1 MSGPTTAAELL
12 ALAGDQLH
20 ELTVT
25 LGTDLAGTAAQLA
38 AGWPRYHAAGERL
51 LATIS
56 GDPQGHPW
64 PAPTPPTAGSKIA
77 AAADADPRLLR
88 AADLLDAAADLL
100 AGRNRQALSQQERRT
115 DAALATGPLLTGAY
129 QVAHATLRDPL
140 QLMAAASAVA
150 AVRRWSTA
158 QPAGACWTGRVAG
171 SFDDASTLPS
181 APSLSISS
189 RSSPSGSAL
198 DLPLLLTAA
207 VHDWQRAALAA
218 GRLAAPSSL
227 DLRGT
232 ARAAGSLLAL
242 AQVLLRSYPDAIG
255 PDLTALTATVSR
267 IQQAGQ
273 AWNAAADW
281 GVLTTATPAGPA
293 LIAATSALDH
303 AITLLGRTAG
313 RWAAPHDV
321 AKRAPADQAHAA
333 TRAALTAVQA
343 VAEQHATLIGRLA
356 RTGGLYAP
364 AGQVTPTRERISDRL
379 ARRWVPVTASEAA
392 SLTTAYQQL
401 PDRTATARLAYTALT
416 SPNHPMLYPPDRLP
430 LSLATSPPATEVV
443 RPPRRPDPSPDPG
456 ADSVPTLAGQRWHR
470 TGLALD
476 PRLLTDPH
484 WPALAGALDRV
495 ELAGIN
501 VTTTLA
507 EALAQGPLP
516 EEHTAR
522 TLHYRLIQGYAEAA
536 TPYTLAPSPALPPS
550 RSSQPPTSISSPA
563 VTATGPRR

>member
-12 ALAGDQLH
+12 ALADDQLH

-38 AGWPRYHAAGERL
+38 AGWPRFHAAGERL

-56 GDPQGHPW
+56 GDQQGHPW

-77 AAADADPRLLR
+77 AGDEPDPRLMR

-100 AGRNRQALSQQERRT
+100 AGRNRQALSEQDRRT

-140 QLMAAASAVA
+140 QFKAAASAVT

-158 QPAGACWTGRVAG
+158 QPAGASCTGRVAG

-181 APSLSISS
+181 APSLSTSS
-189 RSSPSGSAL
+189 RPSPPGSDL
-198 DLPLLLTAA
+198 DLPQLLTAA
-207 VHDWQRAALAA
+207 VNDWQRAALTA

-242 AQVLLRSYPDAIG
+242 SQVLLRSYPDAIG
-255 PDLTALTATVSR
+255 PDPTALTATVAR

-281 GVLTTATPAGPA
+281 GVLTTATPADPA
-293 LIAATSALDH
+293 LLAATSALDH

-313 RWAAPHDV
+313 RWAAPYDV
-321 AKRAPADQAHAA
+321 AKRAPADPAHAA
-333 TRAALTAVQA
+333 ARAALTAAQA
-343 VAEQHATLIGRLA
+343 VAEQHATLIVRLA

-364 AGQVTPTRERISDRL
+364 AAQVTPTMERVSDRL

-392 SLTTAYQQL
+392 SLTAAYQQL
-401 PDRTATARLAYTALT
+401 PDRTATALLAYTALT
-416 SPNHPMLYPPDRLP
+416 SPTHPITTPPHRPP
-430 LSLATSPPATEVV
+430 LSLSTERPASEVV
-443 RPPRRPDPSPDPG
+443 RPSRRPDPSPDRG
-456 ADSVPTLAGQRWHR
+456 ADSVPTLAGQRWQR
-470 TGLALD
+470 TCLALD

-495 ELAGIN
+495 ELADVN
-501 VTTTLA
+501 VSTTLA

-536 TPYTLAPSPALPPS
+536 TPYTVAPSPALPPS
-550 RSSQPPTSISSPA
+550 RSSEPPTGIVPPT

>member
-25 LGTDLAGTAAQLA
+25 LCIDLAGTAAPLA
-38 AGWPRYHAAGERL
+38 AGWPRFHAAGERL
-51 LATIS
+51 LSTIR
-56 GDPQGHPW
+56 GDQQGHPS
-64 PAPTPPTAGSKIA
+64 PAPTPPTEGSNIVV
-77 AAADADPRLLR
+77 ADVPDPRLMR

-100 AGRNRQALSQQERRT
+100 AGRNRQALSESERRT

-140 QLMAAASAVA
+140 QFEAAASAVT
-150 AVRRWSTA
+150 AVRQWSTA
-158 QPAGACWTGRVAG
+158 QPADAWGTGRIAG

-181 APSLSISS
+181 SPTLSTSSLMSS
-189 RSSPSGSAL
+189 SSTEL

-218 GRLAAPSSL
+218 GRLATPSSL

-242 AQVLLRSYPDAIG
+242 SQVLLRSYPDTTG
-255 PDLTALTATVSR
+255 PDDAALAATVAR

-273 AWNAAADW
+273 AWNTAADW
-281 GVLTTATPAGPA
+281 GVLTTATPADPA
-293 LIAATSALDH
+293 LITATSTLDH

-321 AKRAPADQAHAA
+321 AERAPADQAHAA
-333 TRAALTAVQA
+333 ARGALTAVQA
-343 VAEQHATLIGRLA
+343 VAEQHSTLIVRLA
-356 RTGGLYAP
+356 RTGGLYAR
-364 AGQVTPTRERISDRL
+364 AAQVTPTIERVSDRL

-392 SLTTAYQQL
+392 TLTAAYQQL
-401 PDRTATARLAYTALT
+401 PDLTATARLAYTALT
-416 SPNHPMLYPPDRLP
+416 NPAHPIANPPDRPP
-430 LSLATSPPATEVV
+430 LSLSTSPSATEVA
-443 RPPRRPDPSPDPG
+443 RPAPRPDPTPDPEAG
-456 ADSVPTLAGQRWHR
+456 PVPTLAALRWHR
-470 TGLALD
+470 TCLALD

-495 ELAGIN
+495 ELAGVN

-507 EALAQGPLP
+507 EVLTQGSLP

-522 TLHYRLIQGYAEAA
+522 TLHYRLIQGYAAA
-536 TPYTLAPSPALPPS
+536 TTPYTVAPQPTLPPS
-550 RSSQPPTSISSPA
+550 RSSEPPTAISSPT